1 MMTARTLLPG
11 ALHQPGMR
19 VHTLILIRWIA
30 VLGQSFTLL
39 LVAYGLDFSFP
50 RLAAAGVVAASM
62 TLNLALSLFYRPGA
76 RIAGR
81 EAFSHLLFDLCQLS
95 ALLYLTGGLHNPF
108 CILLLAPVAVS
119 ASLLSATVTLALALC
134 AISLVALLFHFS
146 LPLPW
151 EGAPPLLPGAYRIGQ
166 AIALGFTL
174 IFIAVY
180 ALRLSLEARR
190 WQLALAA
197 TQNALE
203 RETKISALGALAA
216 AAAHELGGPLGTIT
230 LVASD
235 LNAQLGEDPDFGED
249 IALLQSEAAR
259 ARAILTR
266 IAQRTE
272 AEDAFALMS
281 LAALLHEVA
290 APHAHARVPILIAVA
305 GSETC
310 LVRRTPELV
319 HGLANLLDNAVRH
332 AKTEVRLDAQTDSDG
347 LHITICDDGEGF
359 ANDLLPRLGDPW
371 PGPSLSRQGSTGL
384 GIFIAT
390 TLLQRTGARI
400 NFDNVAGAGAQISL
414 SWPHEA
420 LLVAQGVAD
429 ANG

>member
-1 MMTARTLLPG
+1 
-11 ALHQPGMR
+11 MR

-30 VLGQSFTLL
+30 VLGQSFALL
-39 LVAYGLDFSFP
+39 LVAFGLDFSFP

-62 TLNLALSLFYRPGA
+62 SLNLALSIFYRSGA

-81 EAFSHLLFDLCQLS
+81 EAFIHLLFDLCQLS

-119 ASLLSATVTLALALC
+119 ASLLSANVTMALALC
-134 AISLVALLFHFS
+134 AITLVALLFHFS

-151 EGAPPLLPGAYRIGQ
+151 DGAPPILPDAYRIGQ

-180 ALRLSLEARR
+180 ALRLSIEARR

-230 LVASD
+230 LVARD
-235 LNAQLGEDPDFGED
+235 LKDQLGADPDFGED
-249 IALLQSEAAR
+249 IALLQSEAGR
-259 ARAILTR
+259 ARAILAR

-272 AEDAFALMS
+272 AEDAFASLS

-290 APHAHARVPILIAVA
+290 APHAHARVPILIDVQAA
-305 GSETC
+305 QD
-310 LVRRTPELV
+310 LPIRRTPELV

-332 AKTEVRLDAQTDSDG
+332 AKTEVRLEAATDSQR
-347 LHITICDDGEGF
+347 LQISIRDDGEGF
-359 ANDLLPRLGDPW
+359 ASDLLPRLGDPW
-371 PGPSLSRQGSTGL
+371 PGPSFSREGGTGL

-400 NFDNVAGAGAQISL
+400 SFANVAGAGAEIRL
-414 SWPHEA
+414 SWPYEA
-420 LLVAQGVAD
+420 LLAAQGKA
-429 ANG
+429 